1 MPQLY
6 LTDEGRLKDPDTDRE
21 LPYKSIRRTWTFPS
35 SFSKDDYN
43 SALHLMFNRC
53 EGLCALHGNRLCLR
67 APCLRR
73 ENLQNRPLCF
83 ISSSEPTPAAPAGDS
98 PAPVLL
104 VQADSPPRTRIVPP
118 RPRVRSEDEDP
129 NPL

>member
-1 MPQLY
+1 MPRLY
-6 LTDEGRLKDPDTDRE
+6 LTDEGRLKDPDTNQE

-35 SFSKDDYN
+35 HFSKDDYD
-43 SALHLMFNRC
+43 SALHPMFNRC
-53 EGLCALHGNRLCLR
+53 TGLCALCGTSLCLR

-73 ENLQNRPLCF
+73 ENLQNRALCF
-83 ISSSEPTPAAPAGDS
+83 ISSSEPAPDELADPHPS
-98 PAPVLL
+98 PVLL
-104 VQADSPPRTRIVPP
+104 VQAESPPRPRHVPP